1 MPSAIVGGV
10 CLKGEK
16 SMCKEIQIDSFQ
28 EVAVRLVRMPASHCQ
43 DPAVDSPGKAALFMA
58 SLLGDCTVEN
68 MAVVMTDTR
77 LKPLCYSVVSRGSI
91 DMACYSPAEILRV
104 AILSNAA
111 GVFCFHN
118 HPSGN
123 PSPSKEDD
131 AVASNLSDALR
142 LCMTLSSLADL
153 SFFPTG
159 NRGVARIG
167 GILPPVQQRSLRRSE
182 SKKYMAAQSPQG
194 LSAAIF
200 FYGSD
205 WKWACPV
212 MPYFFKYSS
221 CSPSRRKSRGRFR

>member
-1 MPSAIVGGV
+1 MQQGFSVSTTIQAAIP
-10 CLKGEK
+10 LPRKK
-16 SMCKEIQIDSFQ
+16 MM
-28 EVAVRLVRMPASHCQ
+28 RLHQTFRMRSGF
-43 DPAVDSPGKAALFMA
+43 S
-58 SLLGDCTVEN
+58 
-68 MAVVMTDTR
+68 
-77 LKPLCYSVVSRGSI
+77 GS
-91 DMACYSPAEILRV
+91 
-104 AILSNAA
+104 
-111 GVFCFHN
+111 
-118 HPSGN
+118 
-123 PSPSKEDD
+123 
-131 AVASNLSDALR
+131 

>member
-28 EVAVRLVRMPASHCQ
+28 EVAVRLVRMPASQCQ

-58 SLLGDCTVEN
+58 SLLGGCTVEN

-111 GVFCFHN
+111 GVLCFHN

-142 LCMTLSSLADL
+142 LFRIPLYDFIIIGGSELFSYREQ
-153 SFFPTG
+153 G
-159 NRGVARIG
+159 RGPYRQDPSTCKARIAET
-167 GILPPVQQRSLRRSE
+167 V
-182 SKKYMAAQSPQG
+182 
-194 LSAAIF
+194 
-200 FYGSD
+200 
-205 WKWACPV
+205 
-212 MPYFFKYSS
+212 
-221 CSPSRRKSRGRFR
+221 